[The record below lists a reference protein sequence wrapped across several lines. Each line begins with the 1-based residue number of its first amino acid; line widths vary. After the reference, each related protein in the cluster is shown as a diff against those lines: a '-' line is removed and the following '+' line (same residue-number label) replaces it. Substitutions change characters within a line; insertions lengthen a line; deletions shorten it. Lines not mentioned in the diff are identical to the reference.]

1 MLHIKM
7 HRGSSFNRRDVIGV
21 AKATYGIHSVVGPN
35 MTLKACPN
43 KKRCELDTKVFY
55 GLMALKLKI
64 HVVPD
69 LLSLV
74 FEIIGKKKKI

>member
-43 KKRCELDTKVFY
+43 KKEV
-55 GLMALKLKI
+55 
-64 HVVPD
+64 
-69 LLSLV
+69 
-74 FEIIGKKKKI
+74 